1 MAHRSHGKTHQPKT
15 SSSSK
20 ISSGHQTWLQNPLFI
35 VYFPIKISMDK
46 EKSWNFN
53 CHVRLPY
60 IIYICI
66 FKHWL
71 ASILW
76 FAQRG
81 HGSSNPVQLFS
92 KSRTFPWENWSAN
105 GGCLGKLPLIS
116 CWGFQEYIHA
126 TLWFIF
132 LEKNWVIP
140 NCESANCGLY
150 SKVESA
156 NCVFLGILSQFV
168 HGNFHGKNMTLNIF
182 KPLLACGIHKGTTTK
197 KANE

>member
-1 MAHRSHGKTHQPKT
+1 M
-15 SSSSK
+15 
-20 ISSGHQTWLQNPLFI
+20 
-35 VYFPIKISMDK
+35 
-46 EKSWNFN
+46 
-53 CHVRLPY
+53 
-60 IIYICI
+60 
-66 FKHWL
+66 

-81 HGSSNPVQLFS
+81 YYIIKFVIHGSTLQQVQD
-92 KSRTFPWENWSAN
+92 FPWENWSAN
-105 GGCLGKLPLIS
+105 GGCWGKLPLIS

-156 NCVFLGILSQFV
+156 NCGFLGILSQFV
-168 HGNFHGKNMTLNIF
+168 HGNFHGKNMKKHDFKINIF
-182 KPLLACGIHKGTTTK
+182 KPLLAWGIHKWTTTK
-197 KANE
+197 KTNKRI